1 MLQCSNYKAG
11 PAASVGL
18 RASFHATFTKIRALL
33 LPSCRAHVICPMAYA
48 AYAQDLRNLVW
59 VAAKL
64 RVLAAETRAQG
75 DQLLYLMTAE
85 ALEKRAERL
94 AAAPPREHDDQDAK
108 VDAPWRHQ
116 PVDLII

>member
-1 MLQCSNYKAG
+1 MLLSFR
-11 PAASVGL
+11 
-18 RASFHATFTKIRALL
+18 RADVT
-33 LPSCRAHVICPMAYA
+33 CPMAHA
-48 AYAQDLRNLVW
+48 TLARDLRNLLS

-85 ALEKRAERL
+85 ALEKRAEKL
-94 AAAPPREHDDQDAK
+94 SVTLPDSHDDQD
-108 VDAPWRHQ
+108 VENIAPWRHQ

>member
-1 MLQCSNYKAG
+1 MLQCSNYKARR
-11 PAASVGL
+11 AASVRL

-33 LPSCRAHVICPMAYA
+33 LPWRRTDVICRMAYA
-48 AYAQDLRNLVW
+48 AHAQDLRNLLS

-64 RVLAAETRAQG
+64 RVLAAETQAKG

-94 AAAPPREHDDQDAK
+94 SAALPQEHHDQD
-108 VDAPWRHQ
+108 VENDEPWRHR

>member
-1 MLQCSNYKAG
+1 MVQRSNCKTRQ
-11 PAASVGL
+11 AASL
-18 RASFHATFTKIRALL
+18 RLQGSFHATFTKNRALL
-33 LPSCRAHVICPMAYA
+33 LSFRRAHVICPMAYA
-48 AYAQDLRNLVW
+48 TLARDLRNLLS

-85 ALEKRAERL
+85 ALEKRAEKL
-94 AAAPPREHDDQDAK
+94 SVALPNSHDDQD
-108 VDAPWRHQ
+108 VENIAPWRHQ